1 MKSLPI
7 GARLTLW
14 YSAILAVV
22 LAIFG
27 FSAYFGMRNSVHRTV
42 DEELQARVEGVRGLI
57 ERISRYGDAE
67 DLRVELREHSELR
80 GGGALLEVSD
90 EKGNWLY
97 RSPAIREYELPM
109 QNASSPTTIV
119 FKGMPLRILDAS
131 IAGGNRL
138 YQVQVAT
145 PMDDFYGAL
154 SHFRILVVVAI
165 PLLLLCAA
173 GGGYWMSRRAL
184 APVDQITNTAR
195 SITVHNLS
203 SRLVIPPARD
213 ELQRLSE
220 TLNEMLERLDI
231 AFHKIRQFTADASH
245 ELRTPIALM
254 RTRAELALRKPRDS
268 EDYRATVAQ
277 IHSELEKTSELIEK
291 LMLLARADAEAET
304 LQFCTAD
311 VTEIAREACAQGRI
325 LSEAKQI
332 RFREELPREPMPV
345 ECDPQALRRLFLI
358 LIDNAV
364 KYTQPTGEIEVTL
377 GRQDGFL
384 IGAVRDTGIGIAA
397 EDLPHVFE
405 RFYRADKARS
415 RDTGGVGL
423 GLSIGRWI
431 AEAHGGT
438 IEVESSVGGGSV
450 FEVRLPLFK
459 QRLAAKLFTTG

>member
-7 GARLTLW
+7 GARLTVW

-22 LAIFG
+22 LVLFG
-27 FSAYFGMRNSVHRTV
+27 FSAYFGMRNSIHRTV
-42 DEELQARVEGVRGLI
+42 DDELRGRVEAVRGLI
-57 ERISRYGDAE
+57 ERTSRYGDAE
-67 DLRVELREHSELR
+67 DLRIELREHSELR
-80 GGGALLEVSD
+80 GGALLQVSD
-90 EKGNWLY
+90 EQGNWLY
-97 RSPAIREYELPM
+97 RSPAIRDYELPKV
-109 QNASSPTTIV
+109 QNASFPTTLA
-119 FKGMPLRILDAS
+119 FKGAPLRILNAS
-131 IAGGNRL
+131 IPAGNRL

-145 PMDDFYGAL
+145 PLDDFYDAL
-154 SHFRILVVVAI
+154 NHFRMRMLVAI

-173 GGGYWMSRRAL
+173 AGGYWMSRRAL

-195 SITVHNLS
+195 KITVHNLS
-203 SRLVIPPARD
+203 SRLVVPPAQD

-231 AFHKIRQFTADASH
+231 AFHKIKQFTADASH

-268 EDYRATVAQ
+268 DDYKGTVAQ
-277 IHSELEKTSELIEK
+277 IHAELEKTSELIEK
-291 LMLLARADAEAET
+291 LMFLARADSDAEP
-304 LQFCTAD
+304 LQFCRAD
-311 VTEIAREACAQGRI
+311 VTEIVREACAQGRM

-332 RFREELPREPMPV
+332 RFGEKLPQEPMDV
-345 ECDPQALRRLFLI
+345 QCDPQSLRRLFLI

-364 KYTQPTGEIEVTL
+364 KYTQPQGEIDVVV
-377 GRQDGFL
+377 GREDGFL
-384 IGAVRDTGIGIAA
+384 IGSVHDTGIGIAP

-438 IEVESSVGGGSV
+438 IEVESSMGHGSI
-450 FEVRLPLFK
+450 FQVRLPLF
-459 QRLAAKLFTTG
+459 RDT